1 MARRFIA
8 PVRVAVG
15 AALALAGLALL
26 ANPASAAVKSTTTTV
41 TESSGARTGAP
52 VTFTAT
58 VVHGAL
64 VPTGTVTFTVTGT
77 SSTPYTCD
85 SGNVSSLQPNGSGP
99 GAVATCTFTAGLQ
112 ASDSPYAVSASYSGD
127 PNFSGSTGNL
137 SATIHLGN
145 TTTTLNSASNPSV
158 TGQPVTF
165 TATVNSN
172 IGAPPDG
179 ETVTFIQGAI
189 TVGTGVLSGGTATFT
204 TSALAV
210 GTKPVKA
217 TYGGD
222 AGFVNS
228 TSAIVSQ
235 VIAKAASTVALTSSL
250 NPSTFGQSVTLAA
263 TVSGQFGGTPT
274 GVVVFKDGTTTL
286 KTVTLSGATASFAT
300 TKLARGTHNIT
311 ATYNGTIS
319 YTTGTTSLSQTVN

>member
-1 MARRFIA
+1 MN
-8 PVRVAVG
+8 PSVAG
-15 AALALAGLALL
+15 KA
-26 ANPASAAVKSTTTTV
+26 
-41 TESSGARTGAP
+41 

-58 VVHGAL
+58 VTAASGTPTGSVQFLNNGAL
-64 VPTGTVTFTVTGT
+64 LGSAALKSGVAK
-77 SSTPYTCD
+77 YTNTKLPPG
-85 SGNVSSLQPNGSGP
+85 SNSITAVYVGNAN
-99 GAVATCTFTAGLQ
+99 
-112 ASDSPYAVSASYSGD
+112 
-127 PNFSGSTGNL
+127 NSGSTAGPL
-137 SATIHLGN
+137 IQSVMA
-145 TTTTLNSASNPSV
+145 TTTTQIASSINPSAF
-158 TGQPVTF
+158 GQPVTF

-311 ATYNGTIS
+311 ATYNGSVS
-319 YTTGTTSLSQTVN
+319 YTSGTTSLSQTVN